1 MNLKPFIYF
10 QLIICALVFTS
21 CNKFLSNTDD
31 SSKIVVEAYL
41 IAESPF
47 KVRIVSQ
54 IANEVISTSGNA
66 LSLPNLTVS
75 IFENN
80 TKKIPLVY
88 TDNGYYIASDTSL
101 KVKYGTIYSLN
112 AINGSSVITATTT
125 VPGKPINFTSSLTT
139 VNLAAIAKGFFPSS
153 NASQTDLVLTWQNT
167 TNEYYMVTTTVT
179 DVSPIL
185 VNQNFTNG
193 PTNIARNTPSIVNTF
208 TIRQQ
213 NMAYF
218 GNYQSILYRLNP
230 EYVVLY
236 NSSDNSSQNLATP
249 ATNITNGF
257 GIFTGIS
264 TATLNFKVIR
274 SN

>member
-10 QLIICALVFTS
+10 QLIICAFVFTS

-31 SSKIVVEAYL
+31 AAKTVVEAYL
-41 IAESPF
+41 IAEGPF

-54 IANEVISTSGNA
+54 IANGVTSTSGNA
-66 LSLPNLTVS
+66 FALPNLSVS

-80 TKKIPLVY
+80 SKEIPLVY

-125 VPGKPINFTSSLTT
+125 VPGKPINFSSSLST
-139 VNLAAIAKGFFPSS
+139 VNLAAIAKGRFPSPS
-153 NASQTDLVLTWQNT
+153 ATQTDLLLTWENT
-167 TNEYYMVTTTVT
+167 SNEYYMVTTTVT
-179 DVSPIL
+179 SANEI
-185 VNQNFTNG
+185 VNQNFTDL
-193 PTNIARNTPSIVNTF
+193 PTNIARNAPANSNTF

-213 NMAYF
+213 NLAYF

-264 TATLNFKVIR
+264 TATLHFKVVR